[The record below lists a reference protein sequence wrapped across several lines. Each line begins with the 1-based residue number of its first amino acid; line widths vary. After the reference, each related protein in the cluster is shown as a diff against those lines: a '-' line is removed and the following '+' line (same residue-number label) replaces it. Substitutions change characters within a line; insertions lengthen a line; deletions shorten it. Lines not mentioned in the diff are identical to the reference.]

1 MQLRKNEIESLD
13 RKYKLNLI
21 NSITGVKPA
30 NLIGTRSK
38 DGRNNLGIFSSIV
51 HLGSAPAQ
59 IGFVMRP
66 QSNELKDT
74 YANIKETGVYTIN
87 HVSES
92 FIKKA
97 HYTSAKLDKNTSEFE
112 VMNLKPHFLDDF
124 FAPFVEESRVK
135 IGMKFLQDIELPNGC
150 LFIIGEIELIS
161 LPEEVVNEKG
171 QIDLGAY
178 DAVGISGLNTYY
190 SLNQLET
197 FPYVRV
203 SEIPDF
209 NGQ

>member
-1 MQLRKNEIESLD
+1 MQLRKNEIETLD
-13 RKYKLNLI
+13 RKYRLNLI
-21 NSITGVKPA
+21 NSITGIKPA

-51 HLGSAPAQ
+51 HLGSDPAQ

-66 QSNELKDT
+66 QTHELKDT
-74 YANIKETGVYTIN
+74 YSNIKETAVYTIN

-112 VMNLKPHFLDDF
+112 TMNLEPQFISDF
-124 FAPFVEESRVK
+124 FAPFVERSKTK
-135 IGMKFLQDIELPNGC
+135 IGMKFLKDMVLPNGC
-150 LFIIGEIELIS
+150 ILIIGEIELIDI
-161 LPEEVVNEKG
+161 PDKVVNKKG
-171 QIDLGAY
+171 QIDLCGY

-190 SLNQLET
+190 SLHQIET

-203 SEIPDF
+203 DEIPDF
-209 NGQ
+209 SG